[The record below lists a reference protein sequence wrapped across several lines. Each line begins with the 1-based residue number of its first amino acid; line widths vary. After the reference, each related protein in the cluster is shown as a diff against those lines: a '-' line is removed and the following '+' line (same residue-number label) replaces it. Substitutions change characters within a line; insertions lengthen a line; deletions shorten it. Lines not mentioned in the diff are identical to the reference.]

1 MAGPGNFTINQR
13 VRIKQADGGIHRA
26 PSDSAKGGLGTIA
39 PQLTSDWAGTFLEL
53 EPGTP
58 WTYYVT
64 IDGGVTELI
73 SEDWLEPAPNEPA
86 P

>member
-1 MAGPGNFTINQR
+1 MAVAWNFTISQR
-13 VRIKQADGGIHRA
+13 VRIKTSDGGIYRP

-39 PQLTSDWAGTFLEL
+39 PQLTSDWVGTFLEL

-58 WTYYVT
+58 QTYYVI

-73 SEDWLEPAPNEPA
+73 SEAWLEAAPNEPA
-86 P
+86 A